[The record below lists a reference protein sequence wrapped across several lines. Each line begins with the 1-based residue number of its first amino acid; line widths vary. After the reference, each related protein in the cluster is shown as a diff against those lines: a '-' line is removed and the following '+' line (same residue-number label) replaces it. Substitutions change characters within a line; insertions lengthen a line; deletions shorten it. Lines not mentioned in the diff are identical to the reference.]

1 MLTKENK
8 LGAIKNGLRC
18 LRGNIIVK
26 KRICIGDITII
37 LDNNVTII

>member
-1 MLTKENK
+1 MLPKENK

-26 KRICIGDITII
+26 KIYIGDITIKF
-37 LDNNVTII
+37 NVEKHNF